1 MFVLGSLIFIAMSSK
16 RKHSSLW
23 THFIEDTD
31 KKKAKCNYC
40 STIISIAGGSNGN
53 LTRHMKS
60 KHALIPLVIERQT
73 PIISN
78 SNSLESNQTTS
89 ESENITSASPRVADT
104 QQSMSQYIRRPPP
117 IRKVEQID
125 RQVVKMVAKGHH
137 ALRIVEEKEMR
148 KLIELVSH
156 CPGYQL
162 PSRKTLSEN
171 LMSRVHE
178 ELTVEVKKKVQAVS
192 ALSLST
198 DGWTSRNNESYIA
211 IVAHFIDEDTKLQSA
226 LLGCINYNER
236 HTSQNLCDFMKSVM
250 AEWQISHKVAAII
263 SDNAANILSAVRLGE
278 WRSIAC
284 FAHSLNLVVQQ
295 ATTEITDVITQVK
308 NIVEY
313 FHRSTQGQKKLTATQ
328 QQMNLPVLKLKQDVK
343 TRWNSTFD
351 MLQRIVQVKDAVIAT
366 VALQRSDLSIKEQD
380 WEIIEGVLPLLKPF
394 YEITVEISAEKNVT
408 LSKVIVFCNLLKS
421 FLQRHASNNEKVVAV
436 QSALKKGMEDRFKDI
451 ENNILYAECTILDP
465 RFRQRVFKNQRA
477 CEVALQGLRH
487 KIGRVQL
494 IQQDIPEP
502 VPNPSE
508 ISASSSSGNLN
519 KEESIWDEYDKEINK
534 IIRPDNQSAAGIRE
548 LDKYLNEEYLDRKKD
563 PLQWWHD
570 RRQLYPHV
578 YAFTLRRFCI
588 VATSVPCERVF
599 SATGQILNERRTL
612 LSTSKVSKLIFLHN
626 NM

>member
-1 MFVLGSLIFIAMSSK
+1 M
-16 RKHSSLW
+16 
-23 THFIEDTD
+23 
-31 KKKAKCNYC
+31 
-40 STIISIAGGSNGN
+40 
-53 LTRHMKS
+53 
-60 KHALIPLVIERQT
+60 
-73 PIISN
+73 
-78 SNSLESNQTTS
+78 
-89 ESENITSASPRVADT
+89 
-104 QQSMSQYIRRPPP
+104 
-117 IRKVEQID
+117 
-125 RQVVKMVAKGHH
+125 
-137 ALRIVEEKEMR
+137 
-148 KLIELVSH
+148 
-156 CPGYQL
+156 
-162 PSRKTLSEN
+162 
-171 LMSRVHE
+171 
-178 ELTVEVKKKVQAVS
+178 
-192 ALSLST
+192 
-198 DGWTSRNNESYIA
+198 
-211 IVAHFIDEDTKLQSA
+211 
-226 LLGCINYNER
+226 
-236 HTSQNLCDFMKSVM
+236 
-250 AEWQISHKVAAII
+250 
-263 SDNAANILSAVRLGE
+263 
-278 WRSIAC
+278 
-284 FAHSLNLVVQQ
+284 
-295 ATTEITDVITQVK
+295 
-308 NIVEY
+308 
-313 FHRSTQGQKKLTATQ
+313 
-328 QQMNLPVLKLKQDVK
+328 
-343 TRWNSTFD
+343 
-351 MLQRIVQVKDAVIAT
+351 
-366 VALQRSDLSIKEQD
+366 
-380 WEIIEGVLPLLKPF
+380 
-394 YEITVEISAEKNVT
+394 T